1 MSILLI
7 DKIKQ
12 KNNGTFKLMD
22 AIDINWDGFSMPN
35 DVTID
40 AYTKKETDAK
50 IEAAKYNDTSV
61 KASISANKTAIDKL
75 NGSGD
80 GSVDKKIS
88 DAIDAF
94 ATKATD
100 DGTINTLKEL
110 IDYVAAHGG
119 EVSTMQGNIS
129 ANKTAIANLV
139 KLVGSLPVSTE
150 AKTIVEYIDEKVG
163 AIDYSEAIAEAKQA
177 AIDTAKT
184 DATSKANTAETN
196 AKKYADGLAKNYA
209 TAAQGGKAD
218 TALQKVDITEGLTN
232 GSISVKG
239 EDVSVHG
246 LGTAAYEAA
255 DSFEKS
261 GAAANALAEAKKY
274 TDGKVGDV
282 DLSGI
287 ATNANAIA
295 GLTTRMTTAEG
306 KLTTIQGTGV
316 GSITKAVSDAK
327 SALEAKIKTNTDA
340 ISTINGTGAG
350 SIKKAVS
357 DAQTTL
363 QGNIDANKTVL
374 DRLDGAA
381 SVTGSVK
388 KQIADAKADL
398 EKKIADSTYN
408 DTDLTAR
415 VAANESS
422 ITKLN
427 GADTVTGSVAK
438 QVKDAKDTVESKIGI
453 LTNLATASKGNVVGA
468 VNEVKSSID
477 SLKTSSAISVDT
489 TNTTSGM
496 AKSYQIKQ
504 GAKLITTIDIPKD
517 MVVKSGTVEKNPVGQ
532 ASGTYLVLTLAN
544 ATNDKVYINVG
555 TLVDIYTAQASA
567 TQVQL
572 TIDSTTRE
580 ISAVIVAGSIGTTEL
595 ANGAVTTTKI
605 ADANVTKAKL
615 DKTVQASLDKADTAL
630 QESNVSALRTDVSN
644 IKTSLADGGA
654 TAKAIAAAKKAGDD
668 AQTSVTALEQ
678 RVTGLEGNTFTAITN
693 EQIEALFAKIN

>member
-12 KNNGTFKLMD
+12 KNNGSFKLMD

-177 AIDTAKT
+177 AIDAAKT

-489 TNTTSGM
+489 TNTNSGM

>member
-12 KNNGTFKLMD
+12 KNNGSFKLMD

-177 AIDTAKT
+177 AIDAAKT

>member
-35 DVTID
+35 DITID

-94 ATKATD
+94 TTKATD

-177 AIDTAKT
+177 AIDAAKT

>member
-177 AIDTAKT
+177 AIDAAKT

-261 GAAANALAEAKKY
+261 GAAANALAEAKK
-274 TDGKVGDV
+274 
-282 DLSGI
+282 I
-287 ATNANAIA
+287 H
-295 GLTTRMTTAEG
+295 RR
-306 KLTTIQGTGV
+306 
-316 GSITKAVSDAK
+316 K
-327 SALEAKIKTNTDA
+327 SW
-340 ISTINGTGAG
+340 
-350 SIKKAVS
+350 
-357 DAQTTL
+357 
-363 QGNIDANKTVL
+363 
-374 DRLDGAA
+374 
-381 SVTGSVK
+381 
-388 KQIADAKADL
+388 
-398 EKKIADSTYN
+398 
-408 DTDLTAR
+408 
-415 VAANESS
+415 
-422 ITKLN
+422 
-427 GADTVTGSVAK
+427 
-438 QVKDAKDTVESKIGI
+438 
-453 LTNLATASKGNVVGA
+453 
-468 VNEVKSSID
+468 
-477 SLKTSSAISVDT
+477 
-489 TNTTSGM
+489 
-496 AKSYQIKQ
+496 
-504 GAKLITTIDIPKD
+504 
-517 MVVKSGTVEKNPVGQ
+517 
-532 ASGTYLVLTLAN
+532 
-544 ATNDKVYINVG
+544 
-555 TLVDIYTAQASA
+555 
-567 TQVQL
+567 
-572 TIDSTTRE
+572 
-580 ISAVIVAGSIGTTEL
+580 
-595 ANGAVTTTKI
+595 
-605 ADANVTKAKL
+605 
-615 DKTVQASLDKADTAL
+615 
-630 QESNVSALRTDVSN
+630 
-644 IKTSLADGGA
+644 
-654 TAKAIAAAKKAGDD
+654 
-668 AQTSVTALEQ
+668 
-678 RVTGLEGNTFTAITN
+678 
-693 EQIEALFAKIN
+693 

>member
-177 AIDTAKT
+177 AIDAAKT

-630 QESNVSALRTDVSN
+630 QESNVYALRTDVSN

-693 EQIEALFAKIN
+693 EQIDALFAKIN

>member
-1 MSILLI
+1 MAQFKYISLENIQCYDSL
-7 DKIKQ
+7 IKQ
-12 KNNGTFKLMD
+12 HISKEDAKALKSVSITGNILNFYKVETPTAQTAADFSIEIPKQDLSTYMKLMNK
-22 AIDINWDGFSMPN
+22 ATAGNVVI
-35 DVTID
+35 
-40 AYTKKETDAK
+40 AK
-50 IEAAKYNDTSV
+50 T
-61 KASISANKTAIDKL
+61 
-75 NGSGD
+75 D
-80 GSVDKKIS
+80 GSVEDGGKKLA
-88 DAIDAF
+88 DL
-94 ATKATD
+94 ATK
-100 DGTINTLKEL
+100 E
-110 IDYVAAHGG
+110 
-119 EVSTMQGNIS
+119 EVT
-129 ANKTAIANLV
+129 
-139 KLVGSLPVSTE
+139 
-150 AKTIVEYIDEKVG
+150 
-163 AIDYSEAIAEAKQA
+163 
-177 AIDTAKT
+177 
-184 DATSKANTAETN
+184 
-196 AKKYADGLAKNYA
+196 
-209 TAAQGGKAD
+209 
-218 TALQKVDITEGLTN
+218 
-232 GSISVKG
+232 
-239 EDVSVHG
+239 
-246 LGTAAYEAA
+246 
-255 DSFEKS
+255 
-261 GAAANALAEAKKY
+261 
-274 TDGKVGDV
+274 
-282 DLSGI
+282 
-287 ATNANAIA
+287 
-295 GLTTRMTTAEG
+295 
-306 KLTTIQGTGV
+306 
-316 GSITKAVSDAK
+316 
-327 SALEAKIKTNTDA
+327 
-340 ISTINGTGAG
+340 
-350 SIKKAVS
+350 

>member
-50 IEAAKYNDTSV
+50 IEAAKYNDTSL

-177 AIDTAKT
+177 AIDAAKT

-218 TALQKVDITEGLTN
+218 TALQKVDITEGLAN

-350 SIKKAVS
+350 SIKKAVG

>member
-177 AIDTAKT
+177 AIDAAKT

-668 AQTSVTALEQ
+668 AQTSVKALEQ

>member
-177 AIDTAKT
+177 AIDAAKT

-605 ADANVTKAKL
+605 AEANVTKAKL

-693 EQIEALFAKIN
+693 EQIDALFAKIN

>member
-12 KNNGTFKLMD
+12 KNNGSFKLMD

-177 AIDTAKT
+177 AIDAAKT

-261 GAAANALAEAKKY
+261 GAAANTLAEAKKY

>member
-177 AIDTAKT
+177 AIDAAKT

>member
-1 MSILLI
+1 MSVLLI

-177 AIDTAKT
+177 AIDAAKT

-239 EDVSVHG
+239 EDVSVYG